1 MYKVADKVFLI
12 VTDDPD
18 EQIITVKCEPE
29 RTRALERG
37 SPERRPYEPLL
48 PQPAGRSPSQPQ
60 MTSHFA
66 VLSPQESANLSAS
79 GGPDAFSA
87 APVPPVNPS

>member
-1 MYKVADKVFLI
+1 VYKAADKVFQV

-29 RTRALERG
+29 HTRALERG

-48 PQPAGRSPSQPQ
+48 PNR
-60 MTSHFA
+60 
-66 VLSPQESANLSAS
+66 LDDRRLNLR
-79 GGPDAFSA
+79 
-87 APVPPVNPS
+87 